1 MQARLGLPGAPRH
14 RIAESGV
21 SLVEIMIALS
31 ILSVVLLALGGLMFD
46 VARHSRRSTAVAY
59 RSAALE
65 SATSWI
71 QALPWD
77 SLPTVVGCT
86 DSLTTGLLQYTRCVE
101 LVSNTSNSRL
111 ARIII
116 SPTGVLQARP
126 DTVTVERTKARAS
139 SPFAL

>member
-1 MQARLGLPGAPRH
+1 MQARSGLLGALRH
-14 RIAESGV
+14 RIAERGV

-101 LVSNTSNSRL
+101 LVSNTTTSRL

>member
-1 MQARLGLPGAPRH
+1 
-14 RIAESGV
+14 
-21 SLVEIMIALS
+21 MIALS

-101 LVSNTSNSRL
+101 LVSTTTTSRL

>member
-1 MQARLGLPGAPRH
+1 
-14 RIAESGV
+14 
-21 SLVEIMIALS
+21 MIALS

-77 SLPTVVGCT
+77 SLPTAVGCT

-101 LVSNTSNSRL
+101 LVSNTTTSRL

>member
-1 MQARLGLPGAPRH
+1 MRARSGLPGALRRSTPQR
-14 RIAESGV
+14 GV
-21 SLVEIMIALS
+21 SLIEIMIALS

-86 DSLTTGLLQYTRCVE
+86 DSITTGLLEYTRCVE
-101 LVSNTSNSRL
+101 LVSNTASSRL